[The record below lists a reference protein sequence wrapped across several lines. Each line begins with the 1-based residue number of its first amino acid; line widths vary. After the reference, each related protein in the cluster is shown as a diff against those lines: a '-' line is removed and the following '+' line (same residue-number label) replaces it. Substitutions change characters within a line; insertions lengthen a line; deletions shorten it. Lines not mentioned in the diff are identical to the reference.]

1 LSFNKKSHLI
11 NKQLVNKFT
20 IVFICKFE
28 IVNQSLLIMKT
39 AVLFL
44 ALLSLNYSN
53 SQTIGLETFAS
64 GFLSPLEITNAG
76 DSRLFVV
83 EKGGKIK
90 IINSNGITNP
100 TAFLD
105 ISGLVSTNSERGLLG
120 LAFHP
125 NYASNG
131 LFFINY
137 TNLSGNTVIAKYTV
151 DSGNPNIA
159 NVSSASILLT
169 IVQPYANHN
178 GGTLKFGPDGFL
190 YIGMGDGG
198 SSGDP
203 ENRAQNN
210 SVLLGKMLRIDVNSG
225 TPYGIPIDNPYLGIA
240 GADEIWAIGLR
251 NPWKFSFDKIKNNL
265 WIADVGQNNIE
276 EINTA
281 GTTEAGLN
289 YGWRCY
295 EGNTAYNTV
304 ACPPQAS
311 MKFPLAVINHST
323 GACSVTG
330 GYVYNGTSYSNF
342 KGLYFFSDYCNPQ
355 IGMLTTTGTISYS
368 QNFTGNNFSTFGED
382 NNGELYIAAINNGT
396 IFKIKDTSLG
406 INTPDISSFIIYP
419 NPTKSEIIIQK
430 LNENYPTEV
439 TLFDLSGKIILQ
451 QKTQNNI
458 KTNNLSRG
466 LYILT
471 IKNDQGQLST
481 HRLIIE

>member
-1 LSFNKKSHLI
+1 
-11 NKQLVNKFT
+11 
-20 IVFICKFE
+20 
-28 IVNQSLLIMKT
+28 MKT
-39 AVLFL
+39 AVVFL
-44 ALLSLNYSN
+44 ALLSLNYSH
-53 SQTIGLETFAS
+53 SQTIGLETFAT
-64 GFLSPLEITNAG
+64 GFSSPVEISNAG

-90 IINSNGITNP
+90 ILNSNKTTNATP
-100 TAFLD
+100 FLD
-105 ISGLVSTNSERGLLG
+105 ISGLVSTGSEQGLLG

-137 TNLSGNTVIAKYTV
+137 TNLSGNTVIAKYSV
-151 DSGNPNIA
+151 DGINPNIA
-159 NVSSASILLT
+159 NLSGGNILLT
-169 IVQPYANHN
+169 IAQPYTNHN

-198 SSGDP
+198 SGGDP

-210 SVLLGKMLRIDVNSG
+210 NVLLGKMLRIDVNSG
-225 TPYGIPIDNPYLGIA
+225 TPYGIPNDNPYVGIA

-276 EINTA
+276 EINVVS
-281 GTTEAGLN
+281 TTEAGLN

-295 EGNTAYNTV
+295 EGNTPYNTTS
-304 ACPPQAS
+304 CPSQSS
-311 MKFPLAVINHST
+311 MKFPLAVINHSS

-330 GYVYNGTSYSNF
+330 GYVYNGTSFPNF
-342 KGLYFFSDYCNPQ
+342 KELYFFSDYCNPQ
-355 IGMLTTTGTISYS
+355 IGMMSSIGTITYS
-368 QNFTGNNFSTFGED
+368 QTFSGNNFSTFGEA

-396 IFKIKDTSLG
+396 IFKINDTSLG
-406 INTPDISSFIIYP
+406 INNLETSQFIVYP

-430 LNENYPTEV
+430 SNNNYPTEA
-439 TLFDLSGKIILQ
+439 TLFDLNGKMISQ
-451 QKTQNNI
+451 QKTIDKPENNI
-458 KTNNLSRG
+458 KTNNLSKG
-466 LYILT
+466 FYVLT

>member
-1 LSFNKKSHLI
+1 
-11 NKQLVNKFT
+11 
-20 IVFICKFE
+20 
-28 IVNQSLLIMKT
+28 MKT
-39 AVLFL
+39 AVVFL
-44 ALLSLNYSN
+44 ALLSLNYSH
-53 SQTIGLETFAS
+53 SQTIGLETFAT
-64 GFLSPLEITNAG
+64 GFSSPVEISNAG

-90 IINSNGITNP
+90 ILNSNKTTNATP
-100 TAFLD
+100 FLD
-105 ISGLVSTNSERGLLG
+105 ISGLVSTGSEQGLLG

-137 TNLSGNTVIAKYTV
+137 TNLSGNTVIAKYSV
-151 DSGNPNIA
+151 DGINPNIA
-159 NVSSASILLT
+159 NSSSGNILLT
-169 IVQPYANHN
+169 IAQPYTNHN

-190 YIGMGDGG
+190 HIGMGDGG
-198 SSGDP
+198 SGGDP

-210 SVLLGKMLRIDVNSG
+210 NVLLGKMLRIDVNSG
-225 TPYGIPIDNPYLGIA
+225 TPYGIPNDNPYVGIA

-276 EINTA
+276 EINVVS
-281 GTTEAGLN
+281 TTEAGLN

-295 EGNTAYNTV
+295 EGNTPYNTTG
-304 ACPPQAS
+304 CPSQSS
-311 MKFPLAVINHST
+311 MKFPLAVINHSS

-330 GYVYNGTSYSNF
+330 GYVYNGTSFPNF
-342 KGLYFFSDYCNPQ
+342 KELYFFSDYCNPQ
-355 IGMLTTTGTISYS
+355 IGMMSSTGTITYS
-368 QNFTGNNFSTFGED
+368 QTFSGNNFSTFGED

-396 IFKIKDTSLG
+396 IFKINDTSLG
-406 INTPDISSFIIYP
+406 INNLETSQFIVYP

-430 LNENYPTEV
+430 SNNNYPTEA
-439 TLFDLSGKIILQ
+439 TLFDLNGKMILQ
-451 QKTQNNI
+451 QKTIDKPENNI
-458 KTNNLSRG
+458 KTNNLSKG
-466 LYILT
+466 FYVLT

>member
-1 LSFNKKSHLI
+1 
-11 NKQLVNKFT
+11 
-20 IVFICKFE
+20 
-28 IVNQSLLIMKT
+28 MKT

-44 ALLSLNYSN
+44 ALLSLNYSY
-53 SQTIGLETFAS
+53 SQAIGLETFAT
-64 GFLSPLEITNAG
+64 GFSSPLEITNAG
-76 DSRLFVV
+76 DGRLFVV

-90 IINSNGITNP
+90 VLNSNGITNS

-105 ISGLVSTNSERGLLG
+105 ISGLVSKGSEQGLLG

-131 LFFINY
+131 LFYINY
-137 TNLSGNTVIAKYTV
+137 TNLSGDTVIAKYTV
-151 DSGNPNIA
+151 DGINPNLA
-159 NVSSASILLT
+159 NSSSGSILLT

-198 SSGDP
+198 SGGDP

-210 SVLLGKMLRIDVNSG
+210 TVLLGKMLRIDVNSG
-225 TPYGIPIDNPYLGIA
+225 TPYGIPIDNPYVGIA

-265 WIADVGQNNIE
+265 WIADVGQDNIE
-276 EINTA
+276 EINIATISA
-281 GTTEAGLN
+281 AGLN

-295 EGNTAYNTV
+295 EGNSAYNTTG
-304 ACPPQAS
+304 CPSQAS

-330 GYVYNGTSYSNF
+330 GYVYNGSSYPNF
-342 KGLYFFSDYCNPQ
+342 KELYFFTDYCNPQ
-355 IGMLTTTGTISYS
+355 IGMMTSTGTITYS
-368 QNFTGNNFSTFGED
+368 QAFAGNSFSTFGED
-382 NNGELYIAAINNGT
+382 NTGELYIAAINNGT
-396 IFKIKDTSLG
+396 IFKIKDTSLSV
-406 INTPDISSFIIYP
+406 NKSDLSQFIVYP

-430 LNENYPTEV
+430 SNKNYPTEA
-439 TLFDLSGKIILQ
+439 TLFDLNGKIVLQ
-451 QKTQNNI
+451 QKTTDKPENSI
-458 KTNNLSRG
+458 KTTHLSKG
-466 LYILT
+466 FYILT

>member
-1 LSFNKKSHLI
+1 
-11 NKQLVNKFT
+11 
-20 IVFICKFE
+20 
-28 IVNQSLLIMKT
+28 MKT

-44 ALLSLNYSN
+44 ALLSLNYSY
-53 SQTIGLETFAS
+53 SQAVGLETFAT
-64 GFLSPLEITNAG
+64 GFSSPLEITNAG
-76 DSRLFVV
+76 DGRLFVV
-83 EKGGKIK
+83 EKGGKIR
-90 IINSNGITNP
+90 ILNSNGTTNS

-105 ISGLVSTNSERGLLG
+105 ISGLVSKGSEQGLLG

-131 LFFINY
+131 LFYINY
-137 TNLSGNTVIAKYTV
+137 TNLSGDTVIAKYTV
-151 DSGNPNIA
+151 DGINPNLA
-159 NVSSASILLT
+159 NSSSGSILLT

-198 SSGDP
+198 SGGDP
-203 ENRAQNN
+203 ENRAQN
-210 SVLLGKMLRIDVNSG
+210 STVLLGKMLRIDVNSG
-225 TPYGIPIDNPYLGIA
+225 TPYGIPSDNPYLGVA

-265 WIADVGQNNIE
+265 WIADVGQDNIE
-276 EINTA
+276 EINIAATS
-281 GTTEAGLN
+281 EAGLN

-295 EGNTAYNTV
+295 EGNSAYNTTG
-304 ACPPQAS
+304 CPSQAS

-330 GYVYNGTSYSNF
+330 GYVYNGSSYPNF
-342 KGLYFFSDYCNPQ
+342 KELYFFTDYCNPQ
-355 IGMLTTTGTISYS
+355 IGMMTSTGTITYS
-368 QNFTGNNFSTFGED
+368 QAFAGNSFSTFGED
-382 NNGELYIAAINNGT
+382 NTGELYIAAINNGT

-406 INTPDISSFIIYP
+406 VNKSDLSQFIVYP

-430 LNENYPTEV
+430 SDKNYPTEA
-439 TLFDLSGKIILQ
+439 TLFDLNGKIVLQ
-451 QKTQNNI
+451 QKTIDKPENSI
-458 KTNNLSRG
+458 KTTNLSKG
-466 LYILT
+466 FYILT

>member
-1 LSFNKKSHLI
+1 
-11 NKQLVNKFT
+11 
-20 IVFICKFE
+20 
-28 IVNQSLLIMKT
+28 MKT

-64 GFLSPLEITNAG
+64 GFSSPLEITNAG

-90 IINSNGITNP
+90 ILNSNGTTNT

-137 TNLSGNTVIAKYTV
+137 TNLTGNTVIAKYIV
-151 DSGNPNIA
+151 DSGNPNAA

-225 TPYGIPIDNPYLGIA
+225 TPYGIPNDNPYVGIA

-276 EINTA
+276 EINVA

-295 EGNTAYNTV
+295 EGNTAYNTT

-311 MKFPLAVINHST
+311 MKFPLAVINQST

-330 GYVYNGTSYSNF
+330 GYVYNGTSYPNF
-342 KGLYFFSDYCNPQ
+342 KELYFFTDYCNPQ

-368 QNFTGNNFSTFGED
+368 QTFAGNNFSTFGED
-382 NNGELYIAAINNGT
+382 NSGEL
-396 IFKIKDTSLG
+396 
-406 INTPDISSFIIYP
+406 
-419 NPTKSEIIIQK
+419 
-430 LNENYPTEV
+430 
-439 TLFDLSGKIILQ
+439 
-451 QKTQNNI
+451 
-458 KTNNLSRG
+458 
-466 LYILT
+466 
-471 IKNDQGQLST
+471 
-481 HRLIIE
+481 

>member
-1 LSFNKKSHLI
+1 LRLLI
-11 NKQLVNKFT
+11 K
-20 IVFICKFE
+20 
-28 IVNQSLLIMKT
+28 SLLIMKT
-39 AVLFL
+39 AALFL
-44 ALLSLNYSN
+44 ALLSLNYSH

-64 GFLSPLEITNAG
+64 GFSSPLEITNAG

-90 IINSNGITNP
+90 ILNSNGTTNAI
-100 TAFLD
+100 AFLD
-105 ISGLVSTNSERGLLG
+105 VTGLVSTNSERGLLG

-131 LFFINY
+131 QFFINY
-137 TNLSGNTVIAKYTV
+137 TNLSGNTVIAKYTI

-210 SVLLGKMLRIDVNSG
+210 TILLGKMLRIDVNSG
-225 TPYGIPIDNPYLGIA
+225 TPYGIPIDNPYVGIA

-265 WIADVGQNNIE
+265 WIADVGQNSIE
-276 EINTA
+276 EINSVNIA
-281 GTTEAGLN
+281 EAGLN

-295 EGNTAYNTV
+295 EGDAAFNTT

-330 GYVYNGTSYSNF
+330 GYVYNGTSYPNF
-342 KGLYFFSDYCNPQ
+342 KELYFFSDYCNPK
-355 IGMLTTTGTISYS
+355 IGMMTIAGTINYS
-368 QNFTGNNFSTFGED
+368 QVFTGNNFSTFGED
-382 NNGELYIAAINNGT
+382 NSGELYIAAINSGT
-396 IFKIKDTSLG
+396 VFKIKDTSLSV
-406 INTPDISSFIIYP
+406 NTPEKSQFIVYP

-430 LNENYPTEV
+430 SNKNYPTEA
-439 TLFDLSGKIILQ
+439 TLFDLNGKMIVQ
-451 QKTQNNI
+451 QKTVDKPENSI
-458 KTNNLSRG
+458 KTTHLSKG